1 MKPYY
6 LIEDLNINCL
16 EYFENEKV
24 SIFYNSP
31 FECDAVALINKQTR
45 VAKKSAT
52 IIDNVITTSIFNES
66 LQTGKIK
73 SDLSDH
79 LPVLHQSSSPLKLKK
94 RFFNESNLAS
104 FKNQISNINWD
115 ILNSTKC
122 SADSLYETFLNI
134 FNEIHD
140 VNFPLTE
147 TEMKPKNLETSWFS
161 KGLKKSSKTKQKL
174 YIKFLKNKSAE
185 SEEKY
190 KNYKN
195 LFEKLKIKSKKN
207 YYAFLLNKY
216 KYDTKRT

>member
-1 MKPYY
+1 MQ
-6 LIEDLNINCL
+6 C
-16 EYFENEKV
+16 
-24 SIFYNSP
+24 
-31 FECDAVALINKQTR
+31 
-45 VAKKSAT
+45 
-52 IIDNVITTSIFNES
+52 
-66 LQTGKIK
+66 
-73 SDLSDH
+73 
-79 LPVLHQSSSPLKLKK
+79 
-94 RFFNESNLAS
+94 
-104 FKNQISNINWD
+104 
-115 ILNSTKC
+115 
-122 SADSLYETFLNI
+122 ETFLNI

-207 YYAFLLNKY
+207 YCASLLNKY